1 MSNKNNEKNGFFK
14 IKNYGDKLTY
24 EVSVRPMI
32 IDLKRIKPCQP
43 KTYNDSRIL
52 LNFHKDFDVFISQI
66 ANELSISKEEAINT
80 PVYLPYLGYND
91 DYTGLM
97 CRSFETAKEAFDYSL
112 ELDKE
117 INGI

>member
-1 MSNKNNEKNGFFK
+1 MKKNGFFK

-24 EVSVRPMI
+24 GVSVRPMI

-43 KTYNDSRIL
+43 KTYNDSR
-52 LNFHKDFDVFISQI
+52 
-66 ANELSISKEEAINT
+66 
-80 PVYLPYLGYND
+80 
-91 DYTGLM
+91 
-97 CRSFETAKEAFDYSL
+97 FEYSL